1 MDDEEM
7 VREVLGRML
16 GYLGYEVDFA
26 SDGSQA
32 IEKFVQAQ
40 AEGRP
45 FAAAILDLTIP
56 GGMGGKE
63 AIKELLKIDR
73 QVKVIVSSGYS
84 DDQIMANFENYG
96 FSAVIAKPYRIVE
109 LSKILQG
116 VITKRAN

>member
-7 VREVLGRML
+7 VRDVLGRML
-16 GYLGYEVDFA
+16 GHLGYEVDSA

-96 FSAVIAKPYRIVE
+96 FSAVIAKPYSIVE

-116 VITKRAN
+116 VITKRAD